1 MMRRENHTV
10 CGHTHMGDGVMARGG
25 KDGESQEEEEE
36 CFVCQSFKNTGF
48 SAAKSNRRPRTGV
61 CGFIGTFFL
70 PAGDPG

>member
-36 CFVCQSFKNTGF
+36 CFVCSHFKTP
-48 SAAKSNRRPRTGV
+48 A
-61 CGFIGTFFL
+61 FL
-70 PAGDPG
+70 LPKVTEGPELGCVGL